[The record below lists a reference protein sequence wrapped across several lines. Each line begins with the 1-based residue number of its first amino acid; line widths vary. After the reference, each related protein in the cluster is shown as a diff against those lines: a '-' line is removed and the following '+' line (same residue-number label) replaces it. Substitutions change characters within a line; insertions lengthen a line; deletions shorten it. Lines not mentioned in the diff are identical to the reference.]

1 MTMKYMLM
9 IQSNQRAWD
18 ELAAWPG
25 EDVKRMVGHMEALN
39 RDLTEAGELVE
50 AHGLAGP
57 PAARIVRAT
66 DDGDPVVT
74 DGPFSES
81 KEVLAGFWIVDVAS
95 PERAVEIAARASAA
109 PGVGGVPTNQP
120 IEVHPVVDTPP
131 EPD

>member
-1 MTMKYMLM
+1 MKYMLL

-18 ELAAWPG
+18 DLGAWSG
-25 EDVKRMVGHMEALN
+25 EDVKRMVGHMDALN
-39 RDLTEAGELVE
+39 QDLVDSGEWVDG
-50 AHGLAGP
+50 HGLGGP
-57 PAARIVRAT
+57 AAARIVRAS

-74 DGPFSES
+74 DGPFPES

-120 IEVHPVVDTPP
+120 IEIHPVVDTPP
-131 EPD
+131 EAD